1 MKSTVILILIIIII
15 IIVVYINY
23 YNNDFVYVVS
33 DIDNKKYLVKN
44 TNDKQMAANILAK
57 IKENI
62 MTITNY
68 LYEKKDLYKDYINY
82 ILQLH
87 KRIQNVIV
95 LEGANDGYYT
105 SYSINKG
112 EQIVFCLRSRK
123 IKDQIHKLNLLMY
136 VVLHEISHVAC
147 PEYGHTELFKNIFA
161 FITSIAIEIQ
171 IYEKIDFAKQPVEY
185 CGLNITDSII

>member
-1 MKSTVILILIIIII
+1 MKSTVILILVILIILIII
-15 IIVVYINY
+15 YINN

-33 DIDNKKYLVKN
+33 DIDNAKYLVKN
-44 TNDKQMAANILAK
+44 VDDKQLAANMLSK

-62 MTITNY
+62 MVITNY
-68 LYEKKDLYKDYINY
+68 LYDHREQYPDNLAYIA
-82 ILQLH
+82 QLH

-95 LEGANDGYYT
+95 VEGANDGYYT

-123 IKDQIHKLNLLMY
+123 IKNQIHKLNLLMY

-147 PEYGHTELFKNIFA
+147 PEYGHTELFKQIFA
-161 FITSIAIEIQ
+161 FITSVAIKIH
-171 IYEKIDFAKQPVEY
+171 IYEKIDFSHQSVEY
-185 CGLNITDSII
+185 CGLDITDSII